1 MIGES
6 QKRERERE
14 QPATK
19 KDKAGCK
26 LTFIM
31 SKVTTLTS
39 NT

>member
-6 QKRERERE
+6 QKRERE
-14 QPATK
+14 QPAIK
-19 KDKAGCK
+19 KDRAACK

-31 SKVTTLTS
+31 SKVTTLIS